1 MSCKL
6 GILMIGNA
14 NIKNTI
20 LRGILM
26 KSESE
31 SISVKSDSLWPHELY
46 GPWNFPGQN
55 TGVGSLSLLQRIF
68 PTEKLNQGLLN
79 ETHEIKHLFL
89 VGETFKIIVEIRK
102 ISTKY
107 INTQHNVLIL
117 YIIHCIF
124 GLPRWLS
131 GEKSTCQWEDTEE
144 SINPWIRKIT
154 WRRKWQ
160 PTPVIM
166 PGRSHGERSL
176 EGYRPWSHKSVGHNW
191 AQVAFLCWSSVCLF
205 VVGKSDSQN

>member
-31 SISVKSDSLWPHELY
+31 SSSVKSDSLRPHELY

-131 GEKSTCQWEDTEE
+131 GEKSTCQ
-144 SINPWIRKIT
+144 
-154 WRRKWQ
+154 
-160 PTPVIM
+160 
-166 PGRSHGERSL
+166 
-176 EGYRPWSHKSVGHNW
+176 
-191 AQVAFLCWSSVCLF
+191 
-205 VVGKSDSQN
+205 